1 MGIPADAYD
10 LFMSSGEF
18 AYHLLREGGLA
29 GTAQHC
35 LLLSR
40 GGDASPLEGTGLA
53 AVTDADAA
61 ELVVIAGSEG
71 DVRPLSDYEARLR
84 PAARRHLPAVC
95 LNPDRTMLTA
105 RGLAPGAGQIAELYE
120 ALGGTVTWVGK
131 PHRPIYDHVL
141 AALGDPPRARV
152 VGLGDSVEHD
162 IAGARAAGC
171 AACLVRR
178 GIIADASDAE
188 DPRRMR
194 PRPPRGPTPC
204 WTHSRGTA
212 AAPSD
217 PPSRG
222 CDCRRSVLRPHRPAR
237 RRRRGHDRRRA
248 APPRRDRM
256 VPGLEQPGLE
266 QPGLE
271 QPGGALLWHRARD
284 RGGDRRH
291 AADRPA
297 PARIGFR
304 RLEGR
309 PWLALPRAEV
319 DRWIADPLRHSPPGG
334 ETGAALIARVRAF
347 LGALGDGAHVVV
359 SHGGPLKVIAALAAG
374 REIDLWASPP
384 GFGTVTEAIIVPPAP
399 RPAG

>member
-1 MGIPADAYD
+1 MTTEERNRLPPAARLSELARRFDIFLVDQFGVLTDGVRLYPGALAALRALRAAGRRVALLSNSGRRARLNAERLAAMGIPADAYD

-29 GTAQHC
+29 GTARRC

-40 GGDASPLEGTGLA
+40 DGDASPLQGTGLA
-53 AVTDADAA
+53 PVADADAA

-105 RGLAPGAGQIAELYE
+105 RGLAPGAGRIAELYE
-120 ALGGTVTWVGK
+120 ALGGAVTWVGK

-188 DPRRMR
+188 ILAECARVGAWPD
-194 PRPPRGPTPC
+194 T
-204 WTHSRGTA
+204 
-212 AAPSD
+212 
-217 PPSRG
+217 
-222 CDCRRSVLRPHRPAR
+222 VLDAF
-237 RRRRGHDRRRA
+237 A
-248 APPRRDRM
+248 
-256 VPGLEQPGLE
+256 
-266 QPGLE
+266 
-271 QPGGALLWHRARD
+271 WD
-284 RGGDRRH
+284 RGGS
-291 AADRPA
+291 
-297 PARIGFR
+297 F
-304 RLEGR
+304 
-309 PWLALPRAEV
+309 
-319 DRWIADPLRHSPPGG
+319 
-334 ETGAALIARVRAF
+334 
-347 LGALGDGAHVVV
+347 
-359 SHGGPLKVIAALAAG
+359 
-374 REIDLWASPP
+374 
-384 GFGTVTEAIIVPPAP
+384 
-399 RPAG
+399 